1 MRRIGWM
8 PVTVAAV
15 VMSTLPSPAALAQGP
30 VQHTINVSVRGGSPC
45 ALATDLPNDRLSAH
59 PGDRIVLQ
67 VAGTVPASCGVPGGA
82 RPGMADFKMN
92 GNPVAPPVSNNN
104 GVYVVSSGRNGR
116 YKFSVVLGSLVL
128 DPELEIN

>member
-1 MRRIGWM
+1 MKRVGWIV
-8 PVTVAAV
+8 VTAAV
-15 VMSTLPSPAALAQGP
+15 VIWTPMSPGALAQGP
-30 VQHTINVSVRGGSPC
+30 VQHTINVTVRGGSPC
-45 ALATDLPNDRLSAH
+45 GLATDLPNGILSAH

-67 VAGTVPASCGVPGGA
+67 VAGNVPASCGVPGGA

-92 GNPVAPPVSNNN
+92 GNPVAPPVSAGN
-104 GVYVVSSGRNGR
+104 GAYVVNSGRNGR